1 MGMGMVI
8 EETMSGWLQLDDEK
22 SPREFSFTIRA
33 FTATP
38 LRLTAP
44 RPFRGVAK
52 LAGVEVPVTGTLT
65 IRLTG
70 PAYALDF
77 VHPELGELH
86 AAGHKTYALG
96 NLVASMTTCPLTVFR
111 DGGVVGHAE
120 VAYRDSMLAFPFK
133 AVKLAS
139 ADNAFGR
146 F

>member
-1 MGMGMVI
+1 M
-8 EETMSGWLQLDDEK
+8 
-22 SPREFSFTIRA
+22 
-33 FTATP
+33 AT
-38 LRLTAP
+38 
-44 RPFRGVAK
+44 

-96 NLVASMTTCPLTVFR
+96 NRVASMTTCPLMVFR
-111 DGGVVGHAE
+111 DGAVVGHAE

-139 ADNAFGR
+139 ADKAFGR